1 MELELAKEHIR
12 EMEQLNKLSCGN
24 NDFDKLH
31 ERIKYLEQKESTLIQ
46 EGHELREQNELL
58 EFRILE
64 LEETHD
70 KVCVII
76 YYVFFQPLRHLVHF
90 LGK

>member
-1 MELELAKEHIR
+1 
-12 EMEQLNKLSCGN
+12 MEQLNKLSCEN